1 MHRPRK
7 HPKIIH
13 ILVDGSGLYYYQ
25 TTHFIPGHNASNGII
40 SLQNI
45 VICDDKEHTLFLK

>member
-13 ILVDGSGLYYYQ
+13 ILVDGSVLYYYQ